1 MAARMAGVVLWV
13 AAVTGGDRFCGFFVR
28 GVFRP
33 NGQYRVPG
41 GTARPAHPL
50 GVLLGLSRPYLGRRP
65 RRAVPSCCR
74 ANSSFRVPSGPTG
87 AFAGVFSALVGARP
101 GVQF

>member
-28 GVFRP
+28 GVSRP

-50 GVLLGLSRPYLGRRP
+50 GVLLG
-65 RRAVPSCCR
+65 
-74 ANSSFRVPSGPTG
+74 
-87 AFAGVFSALVGARP
+87 FS
-101 GVQF
+101 